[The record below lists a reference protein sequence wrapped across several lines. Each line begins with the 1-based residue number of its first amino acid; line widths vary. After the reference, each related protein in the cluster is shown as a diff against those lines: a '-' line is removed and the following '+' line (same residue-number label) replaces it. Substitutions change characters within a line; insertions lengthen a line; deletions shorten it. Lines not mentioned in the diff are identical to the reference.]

1 MTEDTIDPALADVR
15 REALSRRY
23 VEGLDFF
30 VQGFRTT
37 FSSELVLLVREEGE
51 YRVVYRDMGQERTL
65 VGAADVDAVRPQFFQ
80 ALQRLNRG
88 REPQTSTRPEPSRA
102 RSDEDVLAEFMTD
115 FPDSLAVADAPDPRP
130 DARTWSSDVL
140 DGMTDD
146 EQQREVEGLVTRAIE
161 ESRRRLGE
169 LQPGDISE
177 RKAQMPTIT
186 RVVSAPEER
195 AARGRREDER

>member
-1 MTEDTIDPALADVR
+1 MTDDAPDPALAEVW
-15 REALSRRY
+15 REALSPLRN
-23 VEGLDFF
+23 
-30 VQGFRTT
+30 
-37 FSSELVLLVREEGE
+37 SLV
-51 YRVVYRDMGQERTL
+51 
-65 VGAADVDAVRPQFFQ
+65 VD
-80 ALQRLNRG
+80 
-88 REPQTSTRPEPSRA
+88 
-102 RSDEDVLAEFMTD
+102 
-115 FPDSLAVADAPDPRP
+115 DAGDPRP